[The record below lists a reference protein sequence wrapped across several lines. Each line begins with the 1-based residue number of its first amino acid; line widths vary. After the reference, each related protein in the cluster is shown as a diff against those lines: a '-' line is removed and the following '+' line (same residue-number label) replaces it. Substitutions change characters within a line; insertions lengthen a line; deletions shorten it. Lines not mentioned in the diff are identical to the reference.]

1 MGSLGA
7 RNMICGVDEAGK
19 GPVIGPLVVAAVV
32 VDNAKEIR
40 DLGVRDS
47 KMLTVA
53 KRKELANLIKTKF
66 TFAVEIIEAER
77 VDEYRMQNKLN
88 DLNREAFEKLISKLN
103 PNVAYVDAADVNEH
117 RFGVQIKEKLTNEKN
132 TDVISMHKADAKIEI
147 VAAASIIAKDTREN
161 EIEKLKE
168 KIGDFGSGYPSDERT
183 IKFLKSFY
191 ADNGKWP
198 TGTRKSWK
206 TVERI
211 RPVKTLDDFGG
222 K

>member
-1 MGSLGA
+1 
-7 RNMICGVDEAGK
+7 MICGVDEAGK
-19 GPVIGPLVVAAVV
+19 GPVIGPLVVAAVAV
-32 VDNAKEIR
+32 KNAKDIQ
-40 DLGVRDS
+40 DLGVKDS
-47 KMLTVA
+47 NQLNPV
-53 KRKELANLIKTKF
+53 KRKELANIIKDKF
-66 TFAVEIIEAER
+66 DYTIEIIEAEK
-77 VDEYRMQNKLN
+77 VDEYRKQNRLN

-117 RFGVQIKEKLTNEKN
+117 RFGSQIKASLTNKN
-132 TDVISMHKADAKIEI
+132 DTDVISMHKADAKIEV
-147 VAAASIIAKDTREN
+147 VAAASIIAKETREK

-183 IKFLKSFY
+183 IRFLKSFY

-206 TVERI
+206 TIERI
-211 RPVKTLDDFGG
+211 RPVKTLDDFGE